1 MAKAAKTYFWPSA
14 TATTSVT
21 SQSGTDVQD
30 AITQHEVK
38 KDASAFCFTFSVLLR
53 FASREM
59 IESRKEEVK
68 EITSGMLENLFED
81 STELVRDASKATD
94 RQLWWAFL
102 ALMDLRSTYCEEA
115 VDTLLVMRLGE
126 VWSSVANRK

>member
-1 MAKAAKTYFWPSA
+1 
-14 TATTSVT
+14 
-21 SQSGTDVQD
+21 
-30 AITQHEVK
+30 
-38 KDASAFCFTFSVLLR
+38 
-53 FASREM
+53 M

-102 ALMDLRSTYCEEA
+102 ALMDIRSTYCEEA
-115 VDTLLVMRLGE
+115 VDTLQVMRLGE